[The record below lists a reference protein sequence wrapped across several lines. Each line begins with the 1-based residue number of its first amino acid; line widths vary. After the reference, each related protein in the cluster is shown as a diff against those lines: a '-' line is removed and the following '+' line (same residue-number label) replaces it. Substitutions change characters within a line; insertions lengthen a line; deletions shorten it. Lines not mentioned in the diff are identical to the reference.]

1 MDKCR
6 NIKYNIRENQ
16 VLNYPEIIEEIEN
29 NVNENVVNNF
39 DINNVYNNNIDINNV
54 DSIFINTQ
62 QSSPNKNALF
72 ESQNHIY
79 ECPNAPQR
87 INQNKKYSIFTLI
100 NGVKRKLFDNN
111 GENIESTDDESDID
125 ENNVHET
132 MIHETSIHENNVD
145 INNENTD
152 INQNIQETTQETTPV
167 ISINNNSD
175 INVIVDLVRIRETSN
190 SHNQNTEDKMITTI
204 STKKR
209 KIEIKEVFDCAI
221 CYDELMEGT
230 KNTVVTQ
237 CGHKFCLT
245 CLLETLK
252 RNNECP
258 ICRTAIEEKKR
269 QTNPQMIYPG
279 EVTNIIR
286 ENLFQNNILEDLQN
300 ISKSNRPES
309 ALRSI
314 LFTFSLYVVND
325 MIDLMYDGDIPREW
339 QEYNIHDEINSYNED
354 NDYDSNEDDSEDDS
368 DSEDENQHNIE
379 HENQYDSE
387 DEESNE
393 TNENER
399 EEFNESDN
407 EDVEDNYDSDE
418 EDNSSLDDDYDIY
431 IDDEENPEDDE
442 YRLQI
447 NNYIQERKKQTTQ
460 QSTLQQSTL
469 QQTTQQST
477 QQSTEQTTQQIET
490 GDLFRKAKH
499 ILEFS
504 KLKMAQ
510 INSKG
515 YNHKIYFNDKELHT
529 IIDVI
534 QDETIVPLHEFFK
547 DNGILDIYEIIN
559 FNTTIKCIEDLYNPI
574 KYIQEYNNLFSN
586 NSSQSIESIFTEKIE
601 EKYEELHKITITL
614 FKYSYSYMIKLID
627 ILLNENNKYN
637 IESNKNSKDDI
648 KYTFNYILEILCDFK
663 VSCDNYICFTNKY
676 LNHDSIKEYEI
687 INYVNNM
694 KDIIKINTN

>member
-16 VLNYPEIIEEIEN
+16 VLNYREFIEEMEN
-29 NVNENVVNNF
+29 IVNENVVNNF
-39 DINNVYNNNIDINNV
+39 DINNVYNNNIDINSV
-54 DSIFINTQ
+54 DSIFINTP
-62 QSSPNKNALF
+62 QSSPNKNTLF
-72 ESQNHIY
+72 QSENHIY

-125 ENNVHET
+125 ENNVRENNVHEIS
-132 MIHETSIHENNVD
+132 IHETSIHENNVD

-152 INQNIQETTQETTPV
+152 INQNIQETTPV

-175 INVIVDLVRIRETSN
+175 VNVIVDLVRIRETSN

-269 QTNPQMIYPG
+269 QSNPQMIYPG

-309 ALRSI
+309 ALRAI

-354 NDYDSNEDDSEDDS
+354 NDYDSNEDDSEDDNDSEHDNDSQDDS

-407 EDVEDNYDSDE
+407 EDLEDDYDSDE
-418 EDNSSLDDDYDIY
+418 EDNSSLDDDYDIN
-431 IDDEENPEDDE
+431 INDEENPEDDE

-460 QSTLQQSTL
+460 QSTEQM
-469 QQTTQQST
+469 TTQM
-477 QQSTEQTTQQIET
+477 TTQIET

-529 IIDVI
+529 IIAVI

-694 KDIIKINTN
+694 KDIINTNTN